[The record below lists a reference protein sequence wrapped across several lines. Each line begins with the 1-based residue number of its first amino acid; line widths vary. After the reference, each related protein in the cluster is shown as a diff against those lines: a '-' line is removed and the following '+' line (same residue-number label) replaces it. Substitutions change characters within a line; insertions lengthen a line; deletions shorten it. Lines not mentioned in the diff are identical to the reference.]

1 MEAAF
6 EHMRR
11 DRMNMMKNTLLFRQ
25 IVLLLTI
32 LTLSGCI
39 LVPVDD
45 GYHRGGPRGGHPG
58 DHRDGPRD
66 HR

>member
-11 DRMNMMKNTLLFRQ
+11 DRMDMMKKTLLFRQ

-45 GYHRGGPRGGHPG
+45 GYQHGGQRGGHQG
-58 DHRDGPRD
+58 DHHDGPRD

>member
-1 MEAAF
+1 
-6 EHMRR
+6 
-11 DRMNMMKNTLLFRQ
+11 MMKKTLLFRQ

-45 GYHRGGPRGGHPG
+45 GYQHGGQRGGHQG
-58 DHRDGPRD
+58 DHHDGPRD

>member
-1 MEAAF
+1 
-6 EHMRR
+6 
-11 DRMNMMKNTLLFRQ
+11 MKKSLLLRQ

-45 GYHRGGPRGGHPG
+45 GHQHGGQRGGHHDEHYDGHG
-58 DHRDGPRD
+58 DHR
-66 HR
+66 

>member
-1 MEAAF
+1 
-6 EHMRR
+6 
-11 DRMNMMKNTLLFRQ
+11 MKKSFIIKQ

-45 GYHRGGPRGGHPG
+45 GYQRGGKRGGPQGDYH

-66 HR
+66 HHR